1 MRKPVLLEFRA
12 ASPADAPRLTT
23 IAHAAKR
30 HWGYSDELMALW
42 QADLT
47 VTPQFIDDHP
57 VFCAVQGG
65 ELAGFYALSRQGE
78 AFELEHMWVDPQHLR
93 AGIGA
98 LLFEHAVRTVRS
110 LGGSRLTIVS
120 DPHAEG
126 FYRRMGARR
135 VGEAPSKPEGRTLPV
150 LALALQAD
158 AASLS

>member
-1 MRKPVLLEFRA
+1 MSNPLSVDIRVACLT
-12 ASPADAPRLTT
+12 DAQRLTA

-30 HWGYSDELMALW
+30 HWGYFEELISLW

-47 VTPQFIDDHP
+47 VSPQFIGDHP
-57 VFCAVQGG
+57 VFCAVQGD
-65 ELAGFYALSRQGE
+65 EIVGFYALSRQGE
-78 AFELEHMWVDPQHLR
+78 AVELEHLWVDPQHMG
-93 AGIGA
+93 AGVGA
-98 LLFEHAVRTVRS
+98 QLFEHAVRTAWS
-110 LGGSRLTIVS
+110 LDGSRLTIVS

-150 LALALQAD
+150 LALVLQAD